1 VFSSSAE
8 VSKMGI
14 TQKSPRRSERL
25 ANKARVKAYQES
37 FLRSH
42 SRVMRAIDT
51 IKYHKVMYTH
61 HVESLLD
68 DLLHGDSI
76 VVLHPTTAPMLK
88 KWCVQLL
95 HSAPTNL
102 MWVCATEL
110 LNQIQTFEDTYC
122 PL

>member
-1 VFSSSAE
+1 
-8 VSKMGI
+8 MMRR
-14 TQKSPRRSERL
+14 SPRL
-25 ANKARVKAYQES
+25 AVKARVKAYTNS
-37 FLRSH
+37 FLRSS
-42 SRVMRAIDT
+42 SRVMHAIDT
-51 IKYHKVMYTH
+51 IKYHRVMYTH

-95 HSAPTNL
+95 HSAPTNI

-110 LNQIQTFEDTYC
+110 LNRIHTFEDTHG
-122 PL
+122 LL